1 MNSLNNINSKNILV
15 IGDVMLDTYYFGEVT
30 RISPEAPVPVFR
42 KKSERSVLGGAANVA
57 ANLVAANQ
65 NVYLMAMIGDDA
77 NGEKLKGTLN
87 EQGINTELTMSFERK
102 TTEKTRFLASNNQQ
116 VLRLDVE
123 DTTSLGAKDCA
134 KMLAELATRI
144 DTFDLI
150 LLSDYQKGLL
160 TYDFTQ
166 SVIRMAK
173 EKGIPV
179 IIDVKDQN
187 VEKYKDAYLLKPN
200 LKEIHDLTRMPVSND
215 EEIIAASRCLREICN
230 TKYILTTCGARGMV
244 LVGDEEPYFIE
255 AIDQEVFD
263 VSGAGDTT
271 IAYLAACIVNN
282 FSMKDSVDIANYA
295 AGIQVSK
302 VGTSP
307 VYWREIRE
315 YLADQDDGTTNKLIS
330 GNAIDTFHK
339 NHADKKVV
347 FTNGCFDI
355 IHVGHLRYLQEA
367 AKLGDILIVAINSDA
382 SVKRLK
388 GPERPINTELERA
401 EMMCALGFVD
411 YVAIF
416 EEDTPLELIK
426 RIQPDVLVK
435 GGDYSNEYVIGTN
448 EVESRGGKLVLI
460 PFVEGKS
467 TTNII
472 NKINRK

>member
-57 ANLVAANQ
+57 ENLVAANQ
-65 NVYLMAMIGDDA
+65 NVYVMAMVGDDA
-77 NGEKLKGTLN
+77 KGEKLKGTLN
-87 EQGINTELTMSFERK
+87 EHGIHTELITTFERK

-123 DTTSLGAKDCA
+123 DNTPLSAEDCA
-134 KMLAELATRI
+134 KMLAELETRI

-150 LLSDYQKGLL
+150 VFSDYLKGLL
-160 TYDFTQ
+160 TYDLTQ
-166 SVIRMAK
+166 GVIRLAK
-173 EKGIPV
+173 KKGIPA

-215 EEIIAASRCLREICN
+215 EEIIVASQNLREICN

-244 LVGDEEPYFIE
+244 LVGEDESYFIE
-255 AIDQEVFD
+255 AIAQEVFD

-271 IAYLAACIVNN
+271 IAYLAACIAND
-282 FSMKDSVDIANYA
+282 FALKDSVDIANYA

-315 YLADQDDGTTNKLIS
+315 YLAGQDDGTINKLIS
-330 GNAIDTFHK
+330 GNAIDTFRKH
-339 NHADKKVV
+339 HADKKVV

-355 IHVGHLRYLQEA
+355 MHVGHLRYLQEA

-388 GPERPINTELERA
+388 GLDRPINTELERA

-426 RIQPDVLVK
+426 KIQPDVLVK
-435 GGDYSNEYVIGTN
+435 GGDYSNEYVVGTS

>member
-1 MNSLNNINSKNILV
+1 M
-15 IGDVMLDTYYFGEVT
+15 
-30 RISPEAPVPVFR
+30 
-42 KKSERSVLGGAANVA
+42 
-57 ANLVAANQ
+57 
-65 NVYLMAMIGDDA
+65 
-77 NGEKLKGTLN
+77 
-87 EQGINTELTMSFERK
+87 
-102 TTEKTRFLASNNQQ
+102 
-116 VLRLDVE
+116 
-123 DTTSLGAKDCA
+123 
-134 KMLAELATRI
+134 
-144 DTFDLI
+144 
-150 LLSDYQKGLL
+150 
-160 TYDFTQ
+160 
-166 SVIRMAK
+166 
-173 EKGIPV
+173 
-179 IIDVKDQN
+179 
-187 VEKYKDAYLLKPN
+187 
-200 LKEIHDLTRMPVSND
+200 
-215 EEIIAASRCLREICN
+215 
-230 TKYILTTCGARGMV
+230 
-244 LVGDEEPYFIE
+244 
-255 AIDQEVFD
+255 
-263 VSGAGDTT
+263 
-271 IAYLAACIVNN
+271 
-282 FSMKDSVDIANYA
+282 
-295 AGIQVSK
+295 
-302 VGTSP
+302 
-307 VYWREIRE
+307 
-315 YLADQDDGTTNKLIS
+315 ADQDDGTTNKLIS